1 MLGNESIGS
10 SFLKKFLLKPHIGT
24 VSTKVPINLPVN
36 DYFEES
42 YVVETFLKLPDDNG
56 ANDKRIIE

>member
-1 MLGNESIGS
+1 M
-10 SFLKKFLLKPHIGT
+10 
-24 VSTKVPINLPVN
+24 VPINLPLN

-56 ANDKRIIE
+56 ANNRRIIE